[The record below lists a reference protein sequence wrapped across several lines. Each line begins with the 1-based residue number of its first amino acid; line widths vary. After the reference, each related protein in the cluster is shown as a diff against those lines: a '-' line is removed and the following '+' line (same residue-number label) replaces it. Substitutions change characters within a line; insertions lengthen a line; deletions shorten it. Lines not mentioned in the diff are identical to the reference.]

1 MEPALV
7 PTLLITGP
15 IGVGKTSVLY
25 EAVRRLRAAQRPH
38 AAVDLDSIAE
48 AWPPP
53 TDDPWNERL
62 TQRNLACMWANY
74 RDVGAERLL
83 LARVLEARSLL
94 RYVTA
99 AVPHADITVV
109 RLRAPWEVVE
119 ARIRYREQ
127 ERGRDPSWFLEAAA
141 YLVEAMDQSDSAD
154 YVVETA
160 DRPIGEVAGDVLRIT
175 GWLS

>member
-1 MEPALV
+1 MELAPI

-25 EAVRRLRAAQRPH
+25 EAVRRLRAARRPH

-53 TDDPWNERL
+53 SDDPWHERL
-62 TQRNLACMWANY
+62 MQRNLACMWANY
-74 RDVGAERLL
+74 RDTGAERLL
-83 LARVLEARSLL
+83 LARVLQARSLL
-94 RYVTA
+94 RYVEV
-99 AVPHADITVV
+99 AVPSAAITVV
-109 RLRAPWEVVE
+109 RLRAPKEVVE
-119 ARIRYREQ
+119 ARIRRREQ
-127 ERGRDPSWFLEAAA
+127 ERGRDPSWFLDTTA
-141 YLVEAMDQSDSAD
+141 YLVEAMEQSDSAD

-160 DRPIGEVAGDVLRIT
+160 DRSVGEVADDVLRLA

>member
-1 MEPALV
+1 MEPAPV

-15 IGVGKTSVLY
+15 IGVGKSTVLL
-25 EAVRRLRAAQRPH
+25 EAARQLRAAQRPH

-53 TDDPWNERL
+53 VDDPWNERL

-74 RDVGAERLL
+74 RDAGAERLL

-119 ARIRYREQ
+119 ARIRYRE
-127 ERGRDPSWFLEAAA
+127 RGRDPSWFLEAAA
-141 YLVEAMDQSDSAD
+141 YLVEAMEQSDSAD
-154 YVVETA
+154 SVIETA
-160 DRPIGEVAGDVLRIT
+160 DRPVGEVAGDVLHRA